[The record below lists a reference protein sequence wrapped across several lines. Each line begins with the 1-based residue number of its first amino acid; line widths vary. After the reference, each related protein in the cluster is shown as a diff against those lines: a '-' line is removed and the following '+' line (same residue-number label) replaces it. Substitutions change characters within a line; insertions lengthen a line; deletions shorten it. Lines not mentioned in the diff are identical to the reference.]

1 MNYGC
6 IGEHLGHSFSKEI
19 HALVADYDYA
29 LCELAPDE
37 VESFMKAADFRA
49 INVTIPYKEKVI
61 PYLSYVDE
69 GAELI
74 GSVNTVVKRDGVLCG
89 YNTDFYGMTKLAEHA
104 GISFTGRKVLILG
117 TGGTS
122 RTAYAVA
129 TAHGAREVIK
139 VSRNPKNG
147 AISYTNV
154 YKHHTNAEIII
165 NTTPVG
171 MYPDIFGCPID
182 LSPFNSLCGVLDA
195 VYNPLSTPLI
205 LEAKRRGIPAEGGL
219 YMLVAQGIRASE
231 IFLDKNHEDT
241 LLDSIYSKIRADKEN
256 IVLIGMPS
264 SGKTTVGR
272 IIAERLGRELIDS
285 DEVIAAECGK
295 TIAEIFSDIGEE
307 GFRELEA
314 RCIARISA
322 RSSAVIATGG
332 GAILREENR
341 TALSENGRIYF
352 IDRPL
357 DMLIPTCD
365 RPTASTSEAI
375 AKRYAERYAIYRT
388 AADVTVDGADSAES
402 VADAILNDFFA

>member
-1 MNYGC
+1 M
-6 IGEHLGHSFSKEI
+6 I
-19 HALVADYDYA
+19 
-29 LCELAPDE
+29 
-37 VESFMKAADFRA
+37 
-49 INVTIPYKEKVI
+49 
-61 PYLSYVDE
+61 
-69 GAELI
+69 
-74 GSVNTVVKRDGVLCG
+74 KR
-89 YNTDFYGMTKLAEHA
+89 K
-104 GISFTGRKVLILG
+104 
-117 TGGTS
+117 
-122 RTAYAVA
+122 
-129 TAHGAREVIK
+129 
-139 VSRNPKNG
+139 
-147 AISYTNV
+147 
-154 YKHHTNAEIII
+154 
-165 NTTPVG
+165 
-171 MYPDIFGCPID
+171 
-182 LSPFNSLCGVLDA
+182 
-195 VYNPLSTPLI
+195 
-205 LEAKRRGIPAEGGL
+205 
-219 YMLVAQGIRASE
+219 
-231 IFLDKNHEDT
+231 
-241 LLDSIYSKIRADKEN
+241 KEN
-256 IVLIGMPS
+256 IILIGMPS

-272 IIAERLGRELIDS
+272 IIAERLGREMIDS